1 MMCQRKTWESF
12 KNKQQQPILFF
23 AKCFRIKVANS
34 MHGMLC
40 ADAGMYESGKDT
52 EKEFL
57 SWDVRS
63 VLVKSIINLVWLFE
77 WVVEDSMLSEAHF
90 QTSIH
95 FLF

>member
-1 MMCQRKTWESF
+1 MPTKNVRKF
-12 KNKQQQPILFF
+12 QKQTTTTNFFF
-23 AKCFRIKVANS
+23 AKCFRIKVANG

-40 ADAGMYESGKDT
+40 ADAEMYESGKDT

-63 VLVKSIINLVWLFE
+63 VLVKPIINLVWLFE